1 MGVRE
6 LYSLGDQLLLEETS
20 KVFKKE
26 KDMQKGIAFPTCL
39 SVNNCI
45 CHFSPLV
52 SDADVEL
59 KKARMGVVECVA
71 HKLLEPFH
79 VLYEKPS
86 EMVAQF
92 KFTVLLMPN
101 GPQKITGIAFDPS
114 TCQSEHS

>member
-1 MGVRE
+1 MG
-6 LYSLGDQLLLEETS
+6 
-20 KVFKKE
+20 
-26 KDMQKGIAFPTCL
+26 
-39 SVNNCI
+39 
-45 CHFSPLV
+45 
-52 SDADVEL
+52 
-59 KKARMGVVECVA
+59 RMGVVECVA

-114 TCQSEHS
+114 TCQPEHSITDEDIKKLLTTSTKKKTNKKKNPSAKDDKETTGTTD